1 MPKRINKNSVALLR
15 DVAEC
20 RMLTL
25 SQIAV
30 LHFGSKRS
38 ARRRMQ
44 QLVKDEFIEVLPVS
58 GGTGFGRPESV
69 FEVSNAGYSLLR
81 SEEVLFDALSFEQVS
96 GSPLLRQA
104 GHQILMNW
112 CRIHL
117 AHLVKEFPQLQIDFL
132 SFNSPFALADGHS
145 GPFVRDFV
153 QFNEDDEPMSF
164 TPDAAVAITD
174 TERGITV
181 PLYLEVDMDTETKAG
196 SQGTDIREKIL
207 KYQQYFSSRGY
218 KRYEK
223 VWSAELGGF
232 RLLFVANSQQRMK
245 SLSAT
250 VQATPPSD
258 FVWVTSQD
266 KMFTEGISGNI
277 WARGGKAKLGL
288 ESILGS
294 LSRPAPLPGLS
305 DK

>member
-1 MPKRINKNSVALLR
+1 MPKKPNKNAVALLR

-44 QLVKDEFIEVLPVS
+44 QLVKDEFLAVLPVS
-58 GGTGFGRPESV
+58 GGTGLGRPESV

-81 SEEVLFDALSFEQVS
+81 SQRILPDALSFEQVS
-96 GSPLLRQA
+96 GDPLLRQA

-132 SFNSPFALADGHS
+132 SFNSPFALAYGHS
-145 GPFVRDFV
+145 GPFVRDCV
-153 QFNEDDEPMSF
+153 QFHEEDEPVWF
-164 TPDAAVAITD
+164 TPDAAAAITD
-174 TERGITV
+174 TKRGITV
-181 PLYLEVDMDTETKAG
+181 PFFLEVDMDTETKAG
-196 SQGTDIREKIL
+196 SQGGDIREKIIR
-207 KYQQYFSSRGY
+207 YQQYFRSEGY

-223 VWSAELGGF
+223 IWSRELDGF
-232 RLLFVANSQQRMK
+232 RLLFLANSPQRME
-245 SLSAT
+245 SLAAT
-250 VQATPPSD
+250 VRSTPPSD

-266 KMFTEGISGNI
+266 KMFAGGISGNI
-277 WARGGKAKLGL
+277 WARGGKTELGL
-288 ESILGS
+288 QSILGN
-294 LSRPAPLPGLS
+294 LSRPAPLPSLA